1 MSRIRRTSA
10 GSVGSGNGRRGTPAA
25 PRPERSRR
33 RGGSR
38 GRGSKPGGRGGR
50 GADDDLFARS
60 GVGSAPGSNAFVR
73 DRGTSV
79 RRLLMRL
86 RDLRLRAGSRTSQA
100 NPVSLGQRPPPSCG
114 IARRRD
120 GRGARV
126 AGRRRERPAR
136 GRTRLP
142 AVVPQLARSY
152 PDARGRTLDLPQGT
166 TWHRKVRPR
175 EPTYDRATLW
185 ATAELGSSRGSSDAR
200 LTRPGSDPPPRD
212 ASQIVTR
219 TAQRRRADLSVAPS
233 REVPGGVMV
242 VHRERPVGGSP
253 PTGSPAPGCGGVPAG
268 AAIASQA
275 PPRPG
280 DAEAGAGRHAPD
292 RRRAPAP
299 RGPEAGRGSFL
310 SSARAVW
317 TSVIRTL
324 THFPSTAPRMAAC
337 LRLPPAAATR
347 RGMARSCS
355 ALAPTTRAS

>member
-10 GSVGSGNGRRGTPAA
+10 GSVVSGNGRRGTPVA

-38 GRGSKPGGRGGR
+38 GRGSKPGGRAGRGSKPGGRGGR
-50 GADDDLFARS
+50 GADDELFARS

-175 EPTYDRATLW
+175 EPTYDRASPRTTARRSGRQPNSAPAEGPPTHGSRAPE
-185 ATAELGSSRGSSDAR
+185 ATHRRG
-200 LTRPGSDPPPRD
+200 TRP
-212 ASQIVTR
+212 
-219 TAQRRRADLSVAPS
+219 
-233 REVPGGVMV
+233 
-242 VHRERPVGGSP
+242 
-253 PTGSPAPGCGGVPAG
+253 
-268 AAIASQA
+268 
-275 PPRPG
+275 
-280 DAEAGAGRHAPD
+280 
-292 RRRAPAP
+292 
-299 RGPEAGRGSFL
+299 
-310 SSARAVW
+310 
-317 TSVIRTL
+317 
-324 THFPSTAPRMAAC
+324 
-337 LRLPPAAATR
+337 
-347 RGMARSCS
+347 RS
-355 ALAPTTRAS
+355 

>member
-50 GADDDLFARS
+50 GADDELFARS

-185 ATAELGSSRGSSDAR
+185 AAAELGSSRGSSDAR

-219 TAQRRRADLSVAPS
+219 TAQRRRSDLSVAPS
-233 REVPGGVMV
+233 REVPGGR
-242 VHRERPVGGSP
+242 HGR
-253 PTGSPAPGCGGVPAG
+253 APG
-268 AAIASQA
+268 ASRRWL
-275 PPRPG
+275 PSHGIPGPR
-280 DAEAGAGRHAPD
+280 DAEACRPERRSPRRPHPGPET
-292 RRRAPAP
+292 RRREQVVMLPIDVGP
-299 RGPEAGRGSFL
+299 RLPEARRRD
-310 SSARAVW
+310 AA
-317 TSVIRTL
+317 
-324 THFPSTAPRMAAC
+324 PS
-337 LRLPPAAATR
+337 
-347 RGMARSCS
+347 
-355 ALAPTTRAS
+355 

>member
-136 GRTRLP
+136 GRTRMP
-142 AVVPQLARSY
+142 AVVPWTS
-152 PDARGRTLDLPQGT
+152 P
-166 TWHRKVRPR
+166 KVRPGTGR
-175 EPTYDRATLW
+175 YDRASPRT
-185 ATAELGSSRGSSDAR
+185 TARAHVR
-200 LTRPGSDPPPRD
+200 PRD
-212 ASQIVTR
+212 ALGGSRTRLQPRVLRR
-219 TAQRRRADLSVAPS
+219 TAHAP
-233 REVPGGVMV
+233 RKRPTAAGRVPDRDAHGSAEAVRFIGGPLARGPRGR
-242 VHRERPVGGSP
+242 HGR
-253 PTGSPAPGCGGVPAG
+253 APG
-268 AAIASQA
+268 ASRRWL
-275 PPRPG
+275 PSHGIPGPR
-280 DAEAGAGRHAPD
+280 DAEAGWPERRSPRRPHPGPGT
-292 RRRAPAP
+292 RRREQVVMLPIDVGH
-299 RGPEAGRGSFL
+299 RLPEARRRD
-310 SSARAVW
+310 AA
-317 TSVIRTL
+317 
-324 THFPSTAPRMAAC
+324 PS
-337 LRLPPAAATR
+337 
-347 RGMARSCS
+347 
-355 ALAPTTRAS
+355 

>member
-10 GSVGSGNGRRGTPAA
+10 GSVVSGNGRRGTPVA

-38 GRGSKPGGRGGR
+38 GRGSKPGGRAGRGSKPGGR
-50 GADDDLFARS
+50 GGREADDDLFARS

-73 DRGTSV
+73 DRSTSI

-100 NPVSLGQRPPPSCG
+100 NPVSLGQSPPPSCG

-136 GRTRLP
+136 GHTRMP

-175 EPTYDRATLW
+175 EPTYDRASPRTTTRRSGRQPNSAPAEGPPTHGSRAPE
-185 ATAELGSSRGSSDAR
+185 ATHRRG
-200 LTRPGSDPPPRD
+200 TRP
-212 ASQIVTR
+212 
-219 TAQRRRADLSVAPS
+219 
-233 REVPGGVMV
+233 
-242 VHRERPVGGSP
+242 
-253 PTGSPAPGCGGVPAG
+253 
-268 AAIASQA
+268 
-275 PPRPG
+275 
-280 DAEAGAGRHAPD
+280 
-292 RRRAPAP
+292 
-299 RGPEAGRGSFL
+299 
-310 SSARAVW
+310 
-317 TSVIRTL
+317 
-324 THFPSTAPRMAAC
+324 
-337 LRLPPAAATR
+337 
-347 RGMARSCS
+347 RS
-355 ALAPTTRAS
+355 

>member
-136 GRTRLP
+136 GRTRMP

-175 EPTYDRATLW
+175 EPTYDRASPRT
-185 ATAELGSSRGSSDAR
+185 TARAHVR
-200 LTRPGSDPPPRD
+200 PRD
-212 ASQIVTR
+212 ALGGSRTRLQPRVLRR
-219 TAQRRRADLSVAPS
+219 TAHAP
-233 REVPGGVMV
+233 RKRPTAAGRVPDRDAHGSAEAVRFIGGPLARGPRGR
-242 VHRERPVGGSP
+242 HGR
-253 PTGSPAPGCGGVPAG
+253 APG
-268 AAIASQA
+268 ASRRWL
-275 PPRPG
+275 PSHGIPGPR
-280 DAEAGAGRHAPD
+280 DAEAGRPERRSPRRPHPGPGT
-292 RRRAPAP
+292 RRREQVVMLPIDVGH
-299 RGPEAGRGSFL
+299 RLPEARRRD
-310 SSARAVW
+310 AA
-317 TSVIRTL
+317 
-324 THFPSTAPRMAAC
+324 PS
-337 LRLPPAAATR
+337 
-347 RGMARSCS
+347 
-355 ALAPTTRAS
+355 

>member
-136 GRTRLP
+136 GRTRMP
-142 AVVPQLARSY
+142 AVVPWTSPKVRPGTGRYDRASPRTTAR
-152 PDARGRTLDLPQGT
+152 A
-166 TWHRKVRPR
+166 HVRPR
-175 EPTYDRATLW
+175 EPTYDHATLW
-185 ATAELGSSRGSSDAR
+185 AAAELGSSRGSSDAR

-219 TAQRRRADLSVAPS
+219 TAQRRRSDLSVAPS
-233 REVPGGVMV
+233 RAVPGPSLI
-242 VHRERPVGGSP
+242 H
-253 PTGSPAPGCGGVPAG
+253 
-268 AAIASQA
+268 I
-275 PPRPG
+275 
-280 DAEAGAGRHAPD
+280 GRC
-292 RRRAPAP
+292 RR
-299 RGPEAGRGSFL
+299 
-310 SSARAVW
+310 
-317 TSVIRTL
+317 
-324 THFPSTAPRMAAC
+324 
-337 LRLPPAAATR
+337 
-347 RGMARSCS
+347 
-355 ALAPTTRAS
+355 

>member
-175 EPTYDRATLW
+175 EPTYDRANPRT
-185 ATAELGSSRGSSDAR
+185 TARAGDMDDVGSCRLVRRGSEAR
-200 LTRPGSDPPPRD
+200 S
-212 ASQIVTR
+212 
-219 TAQRRRADLSVAPS
+219 
-233 REVPGGVMV
+233 
-242 VHRERPVGGSP
+242 GGSP
-253 PTGSPAPGCGGVPAG
+253 RNSGPGRSPSTLLTLVHGSP
-268 AAIASQA
+268 
-275 PPRPG
+275 
-280 DAEAGAGRHAPD
+280 
-292 RRRAPAP
+292 
-299 RGPEAGRGSFL
+299 
-310 SSARAVW
+310 
-317 TSVIRTL
+317 
-324 THFPSTAPRMAAC
+324 
-337 LRLPPAAATR
+337 
-347 RGMARSCS
+347 
-355 ALAPTTRAS
+355 RASDSRPSLPVSRRQERAR

>member
-50 GADDDLFARS
+50 GSKPGGRAGRGSKPGGRGGREADDDLFARS

-73 DRGTSV
+73 DRSTSV

-100 NPVSLGQRPPPSCG
+100 NPVSLGQSPPPSCG

-136 GRTRLP
+136 GHTRMP

-175 EPTYDRATLW
+175 EPTYDRASPRTTARRSGRQPNSAPAEGPPTHGSRAPE
-185 ATAELGSSRGSSDAR
+185 ATHRRG
-200 LTRPGSDPPPRD
+200 TRP
-212 ASQIVTR
+212 
-219 TAQRRRADLSVAPS
+219 
-233 REVPGGVMV
+233 
-242 VHRERPVGGSP
+242 
-253 PTGSPAPGCGGVPAG
+253 
-268 AAIASQA
+268 
-275 PPRPG
+275 
-280 DAEAGAGRHAPD
+280 
-292 RRRAPAP
+292 
-299 RGPEAGRGSFL
+299 
-310 SSARAVW
+310 
-317 TSVIRTL
+317 
-324 THFPSTAPRMAAC
+324 
-337 LRLPPAAATR
+337 
-347 RGMARSCS
+347 RS
-355 ALAPTTRAS
+355 